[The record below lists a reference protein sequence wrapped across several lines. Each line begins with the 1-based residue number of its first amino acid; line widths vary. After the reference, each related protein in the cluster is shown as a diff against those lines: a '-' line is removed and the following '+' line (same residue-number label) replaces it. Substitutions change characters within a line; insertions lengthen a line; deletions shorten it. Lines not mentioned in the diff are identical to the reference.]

1 MTRLMGLF
9 TGVMLAGVTVLI
21 ARQLL
26 AGDVAGLAIHGILFV
41 VLAISGAALM
51 LRQPIPMVQL
61 RVIEV
66 LVFGAVALDLAVQAH
81 GLLNGDLSSSRATSS
96 TWNATLLRFAL
107 LMIAYGIFVPNR
119 VWRAITGVLVIG
131 ATPLLLSV
139 LIRTQHPELPASVLG
154 ADRQFDTVLLLGA
167 AAGAAIFAAFLIG
180 NLFDFAYEERKK
192 GFYDLE
198 KQIGSGG
205 MGEVWLARH
214 RTLARPAA
222 LKLIREDKVAH
233 AHAHA
238 HGDVAHRVLQR
249 FEREAKATA
258 VLRSPHTIDVYDF
271 GVTGDGHFFYAM
283 EYLEGLN
290 LETLIENF
298 GPVPAERAIHLLL
311 QVCDSL
317 AEAHSAGLTHRD
329 IKPAN
334 LFLSR
339 LGTSNDNIKVLDFG
353 LVQTEKPQDGS
364 VRLTAEGTISG
375 TPAYMAP
382 ETVQSNAV
390 DGRADIYALG
400 AVAYWLLTGKYVFE
414 ADGAVAMVIEHVKT
428 KPIPSSQRTELPIP
442 AELDDIVMRCLEK
455 SPDDRFQ
462 DARELAA
469 ALTAV
474 PLEKRWTAERARK
487 WWDLHLPGANAA

>member
-26 AGDVAGLAIHGILFV
+26 AGGVAGLVTHGILFV
-41 VLAISGAALM
+41 VLATSGAVL
-51 LRQPIPMVQL
+51 LLTQPVRMVQL

-66 LVFGAVALDLAVQAH
+66 LVFGAVTLDLAVQAYV
-81 GLLNGDLSSSRATSS
+81 LLIGDLSSPRATSS
-96 TWNATLLRFAL
+96 MWNATLLRFAL
-107 LMIAYGIFVPNR
+107 LIVAYGIFVPNR
-119 VWRAITGVLVIG
+119 MWRAVTGVLIIG
-131 ATPLLLSV
+131 ATPLLLAV
-139 LIRTQHPELPASVLG
+139 LIRTQHPELQASFLG
-154 ADRQFDTVLLLGA
+154 AATDRQFDTILLLAA
-167 AAGAAIFAAFLIG
+167 AAGVAIFAAFLIG
-180 NLFDFAYEERKK
+180 NLFDFAYEGRQR

-222 LKLIREDKVAH
+222 LKLIREDKVAN
-233 AHAHA
+233 A
-238 HGDVAHRVLQR
+238 HGDTAHRVLQR

-290 LETLIENF
+290 LETLIEEF
-298 GPVPAERAIHLLL
+298 GPVPAERAIHILL

-353 LVQTEKPQDGS
+353 LVQTMKPQDGS
-364 VRLTAEGTISG
+364 VRLTAEGTTSG

-400 AVAYWLLTGKYVFE
+400 AVSYWLLTGMYVFE
-414 ADGAVAMVIEHVKT
+414 ANSAMAMIIEHVKT
-428 KPIPSSQRTELPIP
+428 KPIPPSQRTELPIP
-442 AELDDIVMRCLEK
+442 AEFDDIVMRCLEK
-455 SPDDRFQ
+455 SPADRFQ
-462 DARELAA
+462 DVRELAA

-474 PLEKRWTAERARK
+474 PLERRWTAERATK

>member
-167 AAGAAIFAAFLIG
+167 AAG
-180 NLFDFAYEERKK
+180 
-192 GFYDLE
+192 
-198 KQIGSGG
+198 
-205 MGEVWLARH
+205 H
-214 RTLARPAA
+214 
-222 LKLIREDKVAH
+222 
-233 AHAHA
+233 
-238 HGDVAHRVLQR
+238 
-249 FEREAKATA
+249 TA
-258 VLRSPHTIDVYDF
+258 
-271 GVTGDGHFFYAM
+271 
-283 EYLEGLN
+283 
-290 LETLIENF
+290 
-298 GPVPAERAIHLLL
+298 
-311 QVCDSL
+311 
-317 AEAHSAGLTHRD
+317 
-329 IKPAN
+329 
-334 LFLSR
+334 
-339 LGTSNDNIKVLDFG
+339 SNVN
-353 LVQTEKPQDGS
+353 
-364 VRLTAEGTISG
+364 
-375 TPAYMAP
+375 
-382 ETVQSNAV
+382 
-390 DGRADIYALG
+390 
-400 AVAYWLLTGKYVFE
+400 
-414 ADGAVAMVIEHVKT
+414 
-428 KPIPSSQRTELPIP
+428 
-442 AELDDIVMRCLEK
+442 
-455 SPDDRFQ
+455 
-462 DARELAA
+462 
-469 ALTAV
+469 
-474 PLEKRWTAERARK
+474 
-487 WWDLHLPGANAA
+487 